1 MSSEKDKTGSGHD
14 AAKAPMRHDANA
26 ASRARNKTVM
36 LTPEMAGQMR
46 AQIQSASDD
55 DGSDPVSDLLPPISW
70 DDAAERQKPSRPMA
84 DVARSNE
91 AGLQNRA
98 QANRAPE
105 QNATAPR
112 HLQASTAGEV
122 VVAETRA
129 KVGMDMKTGTVR
141 VVSSK
146 SSKIIGF
153 LVSYKDNDNGEVI
166 EIRQGRWLLTSK
178 FSDQSDQQIVIDDE
192 TISPLHAIIR
202 ASADGKI
209 DVLDQL
215 TEYGTGLTR
224 AGGGAEI
231 DLAGAKEKIEHGD
244 TIRFGKREFV
254 VCLVPAK

>member
-1 MSSEKDKTGSGHD
+1 MSSEKDKSGSQVHD
-14 AAKAPMRHDANA
+14 ATKAPMRHDANA

-46 AQIQSASDD
+46 AQIQSAAEED
-55 DGSDPVSDLLPPISW
+55 SDPVSDLLPPISW
-70 DDAAERQKPSRPMA
+70 DDSAPRSVA
-84 DVARSNE
+84 DVARNND
-91 AGLQNRA
+91 AGLQHRA
-98 QANRAPE
+98 QLNRAPE
-105 QNATAPR
+105 HNVTAPK
-112 HLQASTAGEV
+112 HIQASTAGEV
-122 VVAETRA
+122 VVAEVRP
-129 KVGMDMKTGTVR
+129 KVGVDMKAGTVR

-153 LVSYKDNDNGEVI
+153 LVSYKDNENGEVI
-166 EIRQGRWLLTSK
+166 EVRQGRWLLTSK

-202 ASADGKI
+202 ATADGKV

-224 AGGGAEI
+224 ASGGAEI

>member
-1 MSSEKDKTGSGHD
+1 MSSEKDKSGSQVHD

-55 DGSDPVSDLLPPISW
+55 DADPVSDLLPPITW
-70 DDAAERQKPSRPMA
+70 DDAKDRQAPARVMA
-84 DVARSNE
+84 DVAS
-91 AGLQNRA
+91 QHRA
-98 QANRAPE
+98 SANRVPE
-105 QNATAPR
+105 PQAVAPR
-112 HLQASTAGEV
+112 PMQASTAGEV
-122 VVAETRA
+122 VVAESRA
-129 KVGMDMKTGTVR
+129 KAGVDMKTGKVR

-153 LVSYKDNDNGEVI
+153 LVSYKDNENGEVI

-202 ASADGKI
+202 ATADGKI

-224 AGGGAEI
+224 ASGGAEI